1 MNEADRKVTKGVARL
16 RLEGD
21 VDLATASEIEGRL
34 RGLEQDSPP
43 LLVVDLRGVTFLDST
58 GLRLIISADRR
69 ARENK
74 RRLVLVRGK
83 ESVDRVFRLALLDS
97 RLEFV
102 NDADDLDAS

>member
-1 MNEADRKVTKGVARL
+1 MSGTDWKVNKGVARL
-16 RLEGD
+16 LLEGD
-21 VDLATASEIEGRL
+21 VDLATATEIEGRL
-34 RGLEQDSPP
+34 REFEQDSPP

-69 ARENK
+69 ARQNE
-74 RRLVLVRGK
+74 RRLVLVRGR

-102 NDADDLDAS
+102 DDPAGLDVS